1 MSKLTSLNLIFILA
15 VTSCVFSPRRS
26 FASPQSDVPESPS
39 QEETWPKLP
48 PDENLSIA
56 TPPPLT
62 EPPPP
67 PDARYYSYPQAFTF
81 RLGLASDLSPLN
93 FQDNVVGFEYLFPK
107 FLSPKLEAGADLHN
121 DGNGHI
127 HAGARWFWHER
138 SYFRPSVK
146 LAADHFVVSAES
158 LGTLTH
164 IDNYFVRAS
173 GTLEYVIWNP
183 YSLRVEHELLF
194 NHKKQSTEFTLG
206 LSRGW

>member
-1 MSKLTSLNLIFILA
+1 MPKLTALNLIFIFV
-15 VTSCVFSPRRS
+15 VTSGALSSRQS

-39 QEETWPKLP
+39 QEENWPQLP

-56 TPPPLT
+56 TPPPPID
-62 EPPPP
+62 PPPP
-67 PDARYYSYPQAFTF
+67 PDARYYAYPQAFTL
-81 RLGLASDLSPLN
+81 RAGLGSDLSPIS
-93 FQDNVVGFEYLFPK
+93 FHDNILGFEYLFPK
-107 FLSPKLEAGADLHN
+107 FLSPKLEAGVDLHD

-173 GTLEYVIWNP
+173 GALEYVIWNP

-194 NHKKQSTEFTLG
+194 NHKTQTMEFTLG